1 MWHLP
6 TLNFSKKKKKLEQLV
21 KAFPESKIGLQAFHT
36 NRQSNR
42 TGFGQA
48 FTNILSEEFDMLS
61 KRLEKNTKRTEQERK
76 TQLKKLNSE
85 KQENAV
91 FAFFD
96 QCSISRHVQLAK
108 YTVVHIESDVDV
120 KHTQILQP

>member
-1 MWHLP
+1 MIPGTLFNIPMWHLP

-48 FTNILSEEFDMLS
+48 FTNILSEEFDML
-61 KRLEKNTKRTEQERK
+61 
-76 TQLKKLNSE
+76 LKK
-85 KQENAV
+85 
-91 FAFFD
+91 
-96 QCSISRHVQLAK
+96 I
-108 YTVVHIESDVDV
+108 
-120 KHTQILQP
+120 